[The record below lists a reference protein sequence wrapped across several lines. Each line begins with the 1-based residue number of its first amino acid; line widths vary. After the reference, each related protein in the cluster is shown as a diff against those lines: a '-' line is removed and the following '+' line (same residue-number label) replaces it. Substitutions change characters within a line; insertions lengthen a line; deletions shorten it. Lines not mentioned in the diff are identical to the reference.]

1 MADKIAERIDTL
13 EQRLKELKTQQQ
25 RMETRRRAAKAR
37 RDRREELRKKI
48 LVGAVVLEKV
58 ERGEI
63 AEGLLMG
70 WLESALAKE
79 QDRALF
85 GLSASDNPPA

>member
-1 MADKIAERIDTL
+1 MASKIASRIDVL

-25 RMETRRRAAKAR
+25 RSEARKRAVKAR
-37 RDRREELRKKI
+37 RDRREELRRKI

-63 AEGLLMG
+63 DKGVLLGWMEG
-70 WLESALAKE
+70 ALTRE
-79 QDRALF
+79 EDRGLF
-85 GLSASDNPPA
+85 GLPRSADSMP